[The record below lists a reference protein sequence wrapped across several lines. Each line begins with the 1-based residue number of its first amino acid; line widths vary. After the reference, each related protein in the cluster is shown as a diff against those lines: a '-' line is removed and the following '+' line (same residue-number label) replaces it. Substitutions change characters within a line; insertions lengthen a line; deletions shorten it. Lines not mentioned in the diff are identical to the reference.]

1 MPTYKILVPDI
12 HMRDVDIEAAITGD
26 GFEYEIFDER
36 DAAAIPDKS
45 WRDCDI
51 VLMWHRMQLT
61 ASVVELLDNCRLG
74 PAPRKVS
81 RSQTCRTMAPPRW
94 RITRLGCCSTWFA
107 ASVATS
113 SGCAKT

>member
-61 ASVVELLDNCRLG
+61 ASVVELLDNCRLVVRVG
-74 PAPRKVS
+74 VGFDNVD
-81 RSQTCRTMAPPRW
+81 
-94 RITRLGCCSTWFA
+94 TRA
-107 ASVATS
+107 
-113 SGCAKT
+113 CAKT